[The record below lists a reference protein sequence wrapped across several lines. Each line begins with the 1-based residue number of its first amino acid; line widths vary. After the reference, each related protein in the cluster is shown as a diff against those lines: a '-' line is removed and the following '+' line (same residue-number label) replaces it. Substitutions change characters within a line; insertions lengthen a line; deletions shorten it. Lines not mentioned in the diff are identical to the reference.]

1 MKTFFLIA
9 SLSVAVAVLAQAPN
23 NRASQH
29 LEAEREVRRLL
40 DDWNKAYL
48 KGDKGAFDR
57 IVADDWMITLSS
69 GKVVEGAKADEMS
82 DLVPLDPSYILRN
95 DEVKVRLVGSGVAVV
110 SRLITDRGRLADRDI
125 DRVSRSTD
133 VIVKRNGRWQVIS
146 THLSRV
152 VPSQSKTN
160 EAVLRIEAHLHRRS
174 DRFGMALSLC

>member
-1 MKTFFLIA
+1 MKKLLLIA
-9 SLSVAVAVLAQAPN
+9 SLFVASVLAQAPN
-23 NRASQH
+23 HTASQQV
-29 LEAEREVRRLL
+29 EAEREVRRLL

-82 DLVPLDPSYILRN
+82 DLIPLDPSYILRN
-95 DEVKVRLVGSGVAVV
+95 DEVKVRFVGTDVAIV
-110 SRLITDRGRLADRDI
+110 SRLITDKGRLADRDI

-133 VIVKRNGRWQVIS
+133 VLVKRNGRWQVIS

-152 VPSQSKTN
+152 VPSPPK
-160 EAVLRIEAHLHRRS
+160 AH
-174 DRFGMALSLC
+174 